1 MLLTEKKERLREDGG
16 PERLSREWC
25 RKTPGIRLCG
35 CTDAQGT
42 FYRRCDGARTVK
54 AAFSAA
60 TEAQNMGKGLKIHWV
75 IATAVAR
82 NTGVHQQQ
90 RLEASVETTLPLAH
104 PAALKLRPSLH
115 GL

>member
-60 TEAQNMGKGLKIHWV
+60 TEAQNMGKGLKIHGV
-75 IATAVAR
+75 IASAKHR
-82 NTGVHQQQ
+82 C
-90 RLEASVETTLPLAH
+90 
-104 PAALKLRPSLH
+104 AALHNRH
-115 GL
+115 